1 MIISICASMTLA
13 DRITAVKHDLE
24 TLGHTVLVPVEI
36 NEFDYLDASTE
47 ERAELKRQHDLI
59 REHWRKI
66 ERSDAILVLNEDVK
80 GIAHYI
86 GGNSFLE
93 MGFAHVLELPIYLM
107 HPVPDMPYDSE
118 MAAMDPT
125 IIHGDLSLIPLDPPG
140 TSATETGATTTATAT
155 ETA

>member
-1 MIISICASMTLA
+1 VIISICASMTLA

-24 TLGHTVLVPVEI
+24 ALGHNVLVPVEI
-36 NEFDYLDASTE
+36 DEFDYLDASTE

-125 IIHGDLSLIPLDPPG
+125 IIHGNLSLVPLDAPI
-140 TSATETGATTTATAT
+140 SEQASTA

>member
-1 MIISICASMTLA
+1 MTLA

-36 NEFDYLDASTE
+36 DEFDYLDASTE
-47 ERAELKRQHDLI
+47 QRAELKRQHDLI

-125 IIHGDLSLIPLDPPG
+125 IIHGDLSLVPLDVPIAEQG
-140 TSATETGATTTATAT
+140 VEQASTA